1 MHAYENASRAAATK
15 HVPLYVVPGSNMWF
29 ERLIVAAAIVEA
41 VGNLDLRYL
50 DIDAAK
56 KRDIATARAEL
67 AHEK

>member
-1 MHAYENASRAAATK
+1 MHAYENASCATATK

-29 ERLIVAAAIVEA
+29 KRLIVAAAIVEA
-41 VGNLDLRYL
+41 VDNLDIRYL